1 MIEKAKQFAMKWHA
15 DQKYGD
21 QPYAYHLH
29 QVALLLDAYGETA
42 QVIAWLHDVV
52 EDTSVSIDDLRHE
65 FGAYIASCVS
75 ICTDEPGAT
84 RKERKAKT
92 YRKMADVEGEL
103 ELALLVKAADR
114 LANMKSC
121 IKNNHHKLLET
132 YRQEFADFHAGA
144 YRPRMCDD
152 IWQEIASLTHAA
164 PHPITPYPAQ
174 PFPPATPTPTAS
186 HSAVPGTAASTSGL
200 RFFDIPEPAY

>member
-29 QVALLLDAYGETA
+29 QVALLLASYGETA

-52 EDTSVSIDDLRHE
+52 EDTSVSIDDLQRE
-65 FGAYIASCVS
+65 FGPYIATCVA

-103 ELALLVKAADR
+103 ELALIVKAADR

-121 IKNNHHKLLET
+121 IRNNHHKLLET

-144 YRPRMCDD
+144 YRPRICDD
-152 IWQEIASLTHAA
+152 IWQEIASLTHPSHSGTPAPSAQPPQPA
-164 PHPITPYPAQ
+164 PHGPSST
-174 PFPPATPTPTAS
+174 AT
-186 HSAVPGTAASTSGL
+186 GTHTGL
-200 RFFDIPEPAY
+200 CFFELPEPAF